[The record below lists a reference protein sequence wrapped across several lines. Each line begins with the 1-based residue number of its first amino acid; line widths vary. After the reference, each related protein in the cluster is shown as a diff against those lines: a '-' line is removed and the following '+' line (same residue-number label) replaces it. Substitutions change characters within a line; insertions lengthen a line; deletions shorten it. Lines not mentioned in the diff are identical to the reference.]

1 MLQFLEAGLA
11 SSTKKVYA
19 AGWNRYC
26 KFTNLYSISPNP
38 ITIEKATLFVA
49 FLGTQGLAVSTIES
63 YLAALR
69 HMLVMSNPS
78 CTNPSFHSPHMTVL
92 LRGIKRVQ
100 SQAGPRLLR
109 LPITASLMRRI
120 KAALA
125 GQPSSY
131 NNVLLWAA
139 CCTGFFGFLR
149 CGEFLV
155 PDGVQFNQRD
165 HLCLSDISIDTSTPS
180 WTISLHIRVSK
191 TDQFR
196 QGSTV
201 VLGSTGADI
210 CPVAAIVDYL
220 QFRGSN
226 PGPLFQLQDGK
237 PLHRKLF
244 TTQVQQALSLAGFD
258 PSLFNGHSFR
268 IGAATTANLVGVPE
282 TTIKLLGRWRSLAYQ
297 RYIRPPPAELALVS
311 AQLAKGPN

>member
-1 MLQFLEAGLA
+1 MY
-11 SSTKKVYA
+11 S

-26 KFTNLYSISPNP
+26 KFTNLYAISPNP
-38 ITIEKATLFVA
+38 ITIEKVTLFVA

-63 YLAALR
+63 YLATLR
-69 HMLVMSNPS
+69 HMLLMSNPS
-78 CTNPSFHSPHMTVL
+78 CTKPSFHSPHMAIL

-100 SQAGPRLLR
+100 SQAGPRLVR

-120 KAALA
+120 KTVLA
-125 GQPSSY
+125 GQPFSY

-155 PDGVQFNQRD
+155 PDGVQFSHDD
-165 HLCLSDISIDTSTPS
+165 HLCLSDISIDTTTPS
-180 WTISLHIRVSK
+180 WTVSLHIKVSK

-220 QFRGSN
+220 QFRGSS
-226 PGPLFQLQDGK
+226 PGPLFQMEDGK
-237 PLHRKLF
+237 PLRRKLF
-244 TTQVQQALSLAGFD
+244 TTQVQQTLSLAGFD
-258 PSLFNGHSFR
+258 PSLFNGHSFC

-282 TTIKLLGRWRSLAYQ
+282 TTIQLLGRWRSAAYQ
-297 RYIRPPPAELALVS
+297 RYIRPPPDELASVS
-311 AQLAKGPN
+311 AQLAKGPE